1 MGKSN
6 VHIGEEIHNELERQ
20 GRSVSWLAEQLGCNR
35 TNIYNIF
42 MRDNIN
48 TLLLISPTGVVV
60 RVAPYVMILAAGIA
74 LLLIG
79 RRRRHTAKD

>member
-48 TLLLISPTGVVV
+48 TLLLMKTS
-60 RVAPYVMILAAGIA
+60 IA
-74 LLLIG
+74 LKKDFFVLYS
-79 RRRRHTAKD
+79 RAFANKTAK